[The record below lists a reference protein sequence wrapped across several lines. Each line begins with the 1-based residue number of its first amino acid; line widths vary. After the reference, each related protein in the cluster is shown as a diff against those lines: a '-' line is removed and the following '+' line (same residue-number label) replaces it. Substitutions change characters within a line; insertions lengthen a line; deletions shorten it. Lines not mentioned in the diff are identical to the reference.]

1 MGEAMISPDEFLRRC
16 EQVRAE
22 FAVEVTKRQ
31 QLTRELAALCALT
44 GARAESVCDQN
55 SQLTGLRVSDPG
67 GNLVISGPVDQ
78 VLAELVAVPVSYQNR
93 GPNPSARHRTRSSE
107 TAVQPPDQLV
117 AAPPSYQNRG
127 PSPSPSHQ
135 PRSSETAARPADPLV
150 AGKTVPDA
158 VRLDLVGVDESGRA
172 RGRWPSRVLSRGH
185 NGGTGGGRPG
195 AWSTGALGGHGARS
209 RGSAAWGA
217 QMELRAIQKRN
228 RDETV
233 RARNAGEPKQRPSYG
248 YMYVT
253 VVAAWS
259 AVPPPRSRQRHLPA
273 PTPRPRPGAEL
284 STQGF

>member
-1 MGEAMISPDEFLRRC
+1 MRSMGEAMISPDDSLRRC

-22 FAVEVTKRQ
+22 FAVEGTKRQ

-107 TAVQPPDQLV
+107 TAVQPP
-117 AAPPSYQNRG
+117 
-127 PSPSPSHQ
+127 
-135 PRSSETAARPADPLV
+135 DPLV

-259 AVPPPRSRQRHLPA
+259 AMPPPRSRQRHLPA